1 MTNHIAS
8 QEPTTKKNIQKK
20 VWDSPTKMVIDSN
33 NILAGHHPGGFEAN
47 YAPGHVDSSPAFYN
61 FFS

>member
-20 VWDSPTKMVIDSN
+20 VWDSPTIMVIDSN
-33 NILAGHHPGGFEAN
+33 NILAGHNAGGIEAS
-47 YAPGHVDSSPAFYN
+47 YAPGHAFSSPPVYH